1 MMPLQMMRS
10 APPDFG
16 DHGRTIGAMTRSG
29 INDRPTERRVGQA
42 GGLAA
47 DGESCFDGRRGRP
60 HSLPYDGWIMY
71 LYLYV
76 CTAPCLLSNAQSMKK

>member
-29 INDRPTERRVGQA
+29 INDRPNERKGRA
-42 GGLAA
+42 GWPGTVSVSFLERLGL
-47 DGESCFDGRRGRP
+47 DGRRGHP
-60 HSLPYDGWIMY
+60 HALPYDG
-71 LYLYV
+71 
-76 CTAPCLLSNAQSMKK
+76 